1 MDEAP
6 LILLAFGVAVFV
18 VIVAPILAL
27 VSWTRV
33 RALERRVDE
42 LVRRGVP
49 QPAQAPAPA
58 AVRPTPPQVTVT
70 LPEPV
75 VAPPPVVVPPSIPV
89 PPPAPVV
96 SPASVPLAADAATPA
111 GSAPIFASKA
121 SPSKSGLDLERM
133 IAGRWL
139 NRIGLLAVAVGIAF
153 FLKAAID
160 NDWIGPGGQ
169 VAIGLLLGA
178 GLIASATMFVK
189 RGYLFFADGLIGL
202 GGAVLYL
209 SLWAASGYYHLIA
222 PAVAFGAM
230 VIVTAAL
237 LGIALGRNSR
247 RVASLALL
255 GGFITPLLVST
266 GQDSHVVL
274 FSYLALQDAVL
285 LVLADRRDW
294 RLLELPA
301 FLFTE
306 IYFFAWFSSFYRDP
320 MLLET
325 SLFATLFFVIFTAIP
340 VIRSRRQGAFRIEH
354 GLVMLANVALFLI
367 ALQVMMWPEHR
378 WVLTASTLALA
389 VFHLIVVRAV
399 PANQTLPRLL
409 IGGLALTL
417 VTLAIPLRLSVRWTT
432 MAWSI
437 EAAILMWTGFRVKIW
452 QVRTASFILFM
463 IVGLMLLM
471 WPPDYEMA
479 LWNAR
484 FGGTLAAV
492 ACAFA
497 ALWFARGN
505 QREVQQGE
513 QPAFGALGIAANV
526 LLVLGVT
533 EEITLAYRLRL
544 TASPDLIPT
553 HVAGLQVSL
562 FWTLYASL
570 LVALGVRMKSAFL
583 RWQGLALFGLT
594 TLKVFFVDLSDLSGF
609 YRILSAIALGIV
621 LLIVSFVYQR
631 KLAADQQEE
640 SA

>member
-49 QPAQAPAPA
+49 PQPTPATAPARAPAPT
-58 AVRPTPPQVTVT
+58 PTPAPASVTT
-70 LPEPV
+70 PEPV
-75 VAPPPVVVPPSIPV
+75 TTPTAVVVPPSTPT
-89 PPPAPVV
+89 
-96 SPASVPLAADAATPA
+96 PASPPIAAATPA
-111 GSAPIFASKA
+111 VAAAAATGAPAARK
-121 SPSKSGLDLERM
+121 PRESGDLERM

-139 NRIGLLAVAVGIAF
+139 NRIGLLAVAVGVAF

-169 VAIGLLLGA
+169 VALGLLLGA
-178 GLIASATMFVK
+178 GLIASTTLFLK
-189 RGYLFFADGLIGL
+189 RGYTFFADGITGL

-222 PAVAFGAM
+222 PAVAFMAM
-230 VIVTAAL
+230 VVVTAAL

-247 RVASLALL
+247 RVASLALV

-301 FLFTE
+301 FFFTD

-484 FGGTLAAV
+484 FGGTLTAV
-492 ACAFA
+492 ACGFV
-497 ALWFARGN
+497 ALWLARSN
-505 QREVQQGE
+505 QGEVQQGE
-513 QPAFGALGIAANV
+513 HPAFGALGIAANV
-526 LLVLGVT
+526 LFVLGVT

-570 LVALGVRMKSAFL
+570 LVALGVRMRSAFL
-583 RWQGLALFGLT
+583 RWQGLALFGVT

-631 KLAADQQEE
+631 KLAAGQQEE

>member
-96 SPASVPLAADAATPA
+96 SPASVPLAAAAATPA

-294 RLLELPA
+294 RFLELPA

-452 QVRTASFILFM
+452 QVRTASFMLFM

-570 LVALGVRMKSAFL
+570 LVAFGVRMKSAFL

-609 YRILSAIALGIV
+609 YRILSAIALGVV

>member
-49 QPAQAPAPA
+49 QPAQAPTPA
-58 AVRPTPPQVTVT
+58 AARPTPPQVTVT
-70 LPEPV
+70 TPEPGV
-75 VAPPPVVVPPSIPV
+75 TPPVVT
-89 PPPAPVV
+89 A
-96 SPASVPLAADAATPA
+96 SPASVPLAAAAATAA

-139 NRIGLLAVAVGIAF
+139 NRIGLLAVAVGVAF

-169 VAIGLLLGA
+169 VALGLLIGA
-178 GLIASATMFVK
+178 GLIASATIFAK
-189 RGYLFFADGLIGL
+189 RGYFFFADGLIGL

-237 LGIALGRNSR
+237 LGMALGRNSR

-285 LVLADRRDW
+285 LVLADRSDW
-294 RLLELPA
+294 RFLDLPA
-301 FLFTE
+301 FFFTE
-306 IYFFAWFSSFYRDP
+306 IYFFAWFASFYRDP
-320 MLLET
+320 MLVET

-417 VTLAIPLRLSVRWTT
+417 VTLAIPQRLSVRWTT

-463 IVGLMLLM
+463 IVALMLLM

-484 FGGTLAAV
+484 FGGMLAAV

-497 ALWFARGN
+497 VLWFARGN
-505 QREVQQGE
+505 QSEIQQGE

-570 LVALGVRMKSAFL
+570 LVAFGVRMKSAFL

-631 KLAADQQEE
+631 KLAAGQQEE